1 MVILLLQR
9 LQLKEKEK
17 KNIVLYN
24 FWVNMWNYLYN
35 IAWKYKK

>member
-24 FWVNMWNYLYN
+24 FWVDMWNYLYN
-35 IAWKYKK
+35 TAWKYKK